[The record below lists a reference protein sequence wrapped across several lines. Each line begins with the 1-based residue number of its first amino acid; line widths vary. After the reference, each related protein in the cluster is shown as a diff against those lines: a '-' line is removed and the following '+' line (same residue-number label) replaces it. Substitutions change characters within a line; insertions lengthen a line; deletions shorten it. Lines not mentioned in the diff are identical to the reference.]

1 MPSSTSTTASTTTS
15 LTPPGAAVAASSS
28 CVLGWWDGEWHS
40 VADDDWIEPPAVDG
54 QRLQAATLDGVGDAR
69 LVELHPYEDIGSPA
83 WSLEVDP
90 PLDSGVWTGGSW
102 NPVPHIVE
110 TSSDSPQAYIDQTAQ
125 LMGRRGYPNAPI
137 ELAQVIRT
145 DLEGDGV
152 HEVIVAARHPGAT
165 SYLREEGVF
174 SLIFLRRV
182 IEGEVETAILH
193 DSVFEAGDVGL
204 ATSVESAEVAAVADL
219 NGDGVMEIAIDGSGY
234 EWYWSEVFEYVDD
247 DLGPVSRMLC
257 GGGV

>member
-1 MPSSTSTTASTTTS
+1 M
-15 LTPPGAAVAASSS
+15 
-28 CVLGWWDGEWHS
+28 
-40 VADDDWIEPPAVDG
+40 ADDDWIEPPAVTG
-54 QRLQAATLDGVGDAR
+54 QKLQTATLAGVQDAR

-90 PLDSGVWTGGSW
+90 PLETGVWTGGTW
-102 NPVPHIVE
+102 NPVPHAVE
-110 TSSDSPQAYIDQTAQ
+110 TSPDSPQAYIDQTAQ
-125 LMGRRGYPNAPI
+125 LMGQRGYPDVPI

-152 HEVIVAARHPGAT
+152 YEVIVAARHPGAA

-182 IEGEVETAILH
+182 IEGDVETAILH

-219 NGDGVMEIAIDGSGY
+219 NGDGVMEIVLDGSGY